1 MSPTDAQQVAHDR
14 VDALIQMVTEQIT
27 LHQFDGSDRV
37 LLKRMVEEGLGD
49 SRGVV
54 RLRFATTLGEI
65 GEPATPVLLEALSRH
80 PDEVV
85 RRAAAKTLTLIGD
98 PAAVPTLLEAFLHD
112 EDTVVRG
119 SAAGALAR
127 TGEVSVPALLEILAA
142 AENSETTKGH
152 AAWAL
157 AFIGAEAAEY
167 LEPALRSDSLD
178 VQCAVIGAIA
188 KVIQEQPNQQLS
200 QVLLEKLGDECSVI
214 RAEAASALGQVHYP
228 AAIPLLIQALGDRD
242 VEVRKAVVN
251 AIGKTGDETALEPLQ
266 RALSDESDVIK
277 VLARVA
283 LSQLQRRLEEDWD

>member
-1 MSPTDAQQVAHDR
+1 MSPADAQQVAHDR

-65 GEPATPVLLEALSRH
+65 GEPATPVLLEALSSH

-142 AENSETTKGH
+142 AESSETTKGH

-157 AFIGAEAAEY
+157 AFIGAEATEY

-188 KVIQEQPNQQLS
+188 KVIQEQPNEQLA
-200 QVLLEKLGDECSVI
+200 QVLLEKLADECGVI
-214 RAEAASALGQVHYP
+214 RAEAASALGQVNYP
-228 AAIPLLIQALGDRD
+228 AAIPALMHALGDRE

-266 RALSDESDVIK
+266 TALSDESDVVK
-277 VLARVA
+277 VLAKVA
-283 LSQLQRRLEEDWD
+283 LAQLQRRLEEDWD